1 MPAYRD
7 IIAGLTIG
15 AALTGGAVCLSV
27 ATSATAANAAVAQ
40 VGFGADGFI
49 DGTFVDGRFARN
61 QLRREF
67 VRALFADGGN
77 RNNDNS
83 INVFDSF
90 NRQTSLQRLRQEN
103 EEQDSPFIVQI

>member
-1 MPAYRD
+1 MPTYRD

-15 AALTGGAVCLSV
+15 AALAGGAVGLGV
-27 ATSATAANAAVAQ
+27 ATSATAANAAVVVQ
-40 VGFGADGFI
+40 GNFGGDGFI
-49 DGTFVDGRFARN
+49 DGVDGTFVDGRFARDR
-61 QLRREF
+61 LRREF

-90 NRQTSLQRLRQEN
+90 NRQTALQRLRQRN
-103 EEQDSPFIVQI
+103 EDRRPR